1 MTPNQ
6 RRLQA
11 RDARGLRLAKLSIGA
26 VGVVYGDIG
35 TSPLYSVRECFGG
48 HGVAIEPANV
58 YGVISLVFW
67 SLLVVVS
74 VKYLIYVL
82 RADNE
87 GEGGILALLALI
99 MPRSP
104 RAKKKLG
111 TVAMVL
117 LALFGTGL
125 LYGDAII
132 TPAISVLSAVEGLQI
147 ANHLFEPLAVPISV
161 VILFLLFGV
170 QRWGTGRLGALF
182 GVIMITWFATIAY
195 LGARAVAA
203 NPVVLWAVSPH
214 HAVRF
219 FFAHGTHGFVL
230 LGSVVLVVTGSEA
243 LYADMGH
250 FGRRAI
256 RVAWFGGVY
265 PALLLNYF
273 GQGAILLAHPE
284 VGANAF
290 FALVPREYLYLTIA
304 LATAAT
310 VVASQALIS
319 GAFSLSHQ
327 AVQLGYLPRLTIV
340 HTSGREHGQVY
351 IPEINELMMVGCI
364 GVVLGFGSSSA
375 LAAAYGAAVT
385 GTMTITSVLFYAV
398 MRDRLGRKR
407 ARRLLV
413 LFLLFDLAFLGANA
427 LKIQH
432 GGWFP
437 LAIGALLFLVMTTW
451 SRGRA
456 ALGAY
461 VQRLAK
467 PLSELMGG
475 LQASKPHR
483 VPGSAVFMSS
493 NPDVTPPV
501 LLHHLR
507 HNKVLHERVV
517 LLFIATERTP
527 EVPEERRIEITDL
540 GEGVYHVRAHYGF
553 MQIPNV
559 PALVSACRAAGL
571 ELPIDDTTFY
581 LGRESLLPTGTARLA
596 RWRKRLFMFLSRN
609 ARPATYYYAIP
620 PERVVEIGMQV
631 EL

>member
-1 MTPNQ
+1 MP
-6 RRLQA
+6 QA
-11 RDARGLRLAKLSIGA
+11 QDARGLRLAKLSIGA
-26 VGVVYGDIG
+26 IGVVYGDIG
-35 TSPLYSVRECFGG
+35 TSPLYAVRECFGE

-67 SLLVVVS
+67 SLLVVVA
-74 VKYLIYVL
+74 VKYLVFVL

-99 MPRSP
+99 MPRTP
-104 RAKKKLG
+104 EAKKRLG
-111 TVAMVL
+111 TAALVL

-147 ANHLFEPLAVPISV
+147 ANRLFEPLAVPIAV
-161 VILFLLFGV
+161 VILILLFGM

-203 NPVVLWAVSPH
+203 NPAVLWAVSPH

-219 FFAHGTHGFVL
+219 FFAHGVHGFVL
-230 LGSVVLVVTGSEA
+230 LGSVVLVVTGGEA

-256 RVAWFGGVY
+256 RIAWFGGVY

-273 GQGAILLAHPE
+273 GQGAVLLSHPE

-290 FALVPREYLYLTIA
+290 FALVPREHLYLMVG

-327 AVQLGYLPRLTIV
+327 AVQLGYLPRLTIT

-351 IPEINELMMVGCI
+351 LPEINELMMVGCI
-364 GVVLGFGSSSA
+364 GVVVGFGSSSA

-413 LFLLFDLAFLGANA
+413 LFLLFDLAFLAANA

-437 LAIGALLFLVMTTW
+437 LAIGAMLFLVMTTW
-451 SRGRA
+451 NRGRA

-467 PLSELMGG
+467 PLAELIGG

-483 VPGSAVFMSS
+483 VPGAAVFLSS
-493 NPDVTPPV
+493 NPDFTPPV
-501 LLHHLR
+501 LMHHLR

-527 EVPEERRIEITDL
+527 EVPEVRRIEITDL
-540 GEGVYHVRAHYGF
+540 GEGVSHVRAHYGF
-553 MQIPNV
+553 MQTPNV
-559 PALVSACRAAGL
+559 PALIDACRAAGL
-571 ELPIDDTTFY
+571 ELPIDDTTYY
-581 LGRESLLPTGTARLA
+581 LGRESLLPTGSSRLA